1 MNQLTHSDMMNMYY
15 LSVQLLI
22 SVTDGYF
29 SNNAGLTEFP
39 TDIQNTDSTLSLN
52 GNSISSVPHEAF
64 LGFTI
69 LHTISMR
76 KNSLVNIPNVVPIS
90 GTIRE
95 LDLYDNR

>member
-1 MNQLTHSDMMNMYY
+1 MTQLTHSDMMNMYY

-22 SVTDGYF
+22 SVTDGY
-29 SNNAGLTEFP
+29 SANHAGLTEFP
-39 TDIQNTDSTLSLN
+39 TDIPNTDTILSLN

-69 LHTISMR
+69 LHTIHIR
-76 KNSLVNIPNVVPIS
+76 GNSLVGIPNVVPIS

-95 LDLYDNR
+95 LNLYDNR